1 MVSKLIVVTKNNS
14 RTEAAKEIYGF
25 LNGSSSLFHS
35 FSLIKMI
42 SDQNEVMDNLGCI
55 QLSLSENKDDW
66 YSEYKSSK
74 IETEGVNFEEWLTAK
89 KYLLR
94 DINSFEEV
102 QELSREIVNQTSY
115 YTDVLSEI
123 SEYHNSNV
131 SVSDNHSSVKTDSYS
146 NLNPIDMSEGSDFL
160 DSQESFRSP
169 RALFDNN
176 QNQLDYQNCMEY
188 FMIKHC
194 LEIQGID
201 SVEEFDLLKHHFFLP
216 NFILNQIVHTDIFP
230 SKYEERKVWIGLVE
244 ISA

>member
-1 MVSKLIVVTKNNS
+1 MVSKLIVITKNNS
-14 RTEAAKEIYGF
+14 KTEAAKEIYDF
-25 LNGSSSLFHS
+25 LKGSSSLFHS

-42 SDQNEVMDNLGCI
+42 SDQNEVIDNLGCI

-66 YSEYKSSK
+66 YYEYKSSK
-74 IETEGVNFEEWLTAK
+74 LETEGVNFEEWLTAK

-102 QELSREIVNQTSY
+102 QELSREIVNQTSN
-115 YTDVLSEI
+115 YTDVLSKI
-123 SEYHNSNV
+123 SEYQNSNV
-131 SVSDNHSSVKTDSYS
+131 SFTDNQLSVKTDSYS
-146 NLNPIDMSEGSDFL
+146 NLNSIDMSRSSDFL
-160 DSQESFRSP
+160 GSQDTFSP
-169 RALFDNN
+169 QRALFDNH
-176 QNQLDYQNCMEY
+176 QKHLDYQDCMEY

-216 NFILNQIVHTDIFP
+216 NFILNQIVHTDNFS